1 MLRFPKSE
9 SSGSLLRPTPKQYT
23 ANALDL
29 LPSPQSQTPPV
40 LHPLHPSPGP
50 PKSCP
55 REGPWPLV
63 LVVGAVISHRVAPVL
78 PTPLDGVSPLVHP
91 HVVWWPWVYRN
102 WSKKRPLVLLRVVGR
117 GAAFLEAKPIPT
129 CFFPPR
135 GRASWPVRLAAGI
148 ALPSLCWGLSV
159 RLPTDLVVF
168 VWSTGAVRR
177 YEPAFQL
184 AVAHCELWWARG

>member
-1 MLRFPKSE
+1 MGLARWC
-9 SSGSLLRPTPKQYT
+9 
-23 ANALDL
+23 
-29 LPSPQSQTPPV
+29 PPCDA
-40 LHPLHPSPGP
+40 G
-50 PKSCP
+50 
-55 REGPWPLV
+55 
-63 LVVGAVISHRVAPVL
+63 GAC
-78 PTPLDGVSPLVHP
+78 
-91 HVVWWPWVYRN
+91 RN
-102 WSKKRPLVLLRVVGR
+102 WSKNRPLVLLRVVGR